1 MRRSSACAVIQAAQA
16 ASTAAGTASSPAV
29 PTSRSE
35 QRRGDEEARAGG
47 HPRGGAHGDGEGR
60 GDVEPHMG
68 ELGERDAEVVD
79 VPSRCT
85 AAGRGR
91 PGSARGG
98 RPRSR
103 TRRRSRSR
111 SRRRSPGSP
120 PGGAPSPSRR
130 RSRPSSSRPRSG
142 RRRAPRSRR
151 NEPAVARTVCSRWP
165 NAPER
170 ATTIPTTEPSAI
182 SGASGPSTAPKES
195 VPIAASAIPGACDT
209 GVAPPPMPSSGGRP
223 PSPGSSR
230 RARRTTHAPAGG
242 SRSTRYHGGAVA
254 ECAGQAVPQPVLEVV
269 HHREEERGEKRRRD
283 PDHRSERDK
292 PQLRAAA
299 EGLRLGHGR
308 SDASG
313 RRGRPRGRAVWP
325 ALAWEAE
332 TP

>member
-60 GDVEPHMG
+60 RDVEPHMG

-242 SRSTRYHGGAVA
+242 SRSTRYHGGAEWPSALGRLSHSQCSRSCTTARKSAARNAAGIPITAPSATSLSYALPLRGSGWDTGGVTLVVGVDGRVA
-254 ECAGQAVPQPVLEVV
+254 ALF
-269 HHREEERGEKRRRD
+269 
-283 PDHRSERDK
+283 
-292 PQLRAAA
+292 
-299 EGLRLGHGR
+299 GLR
-308 SDASG
+308 
-313 RRGRPRGRAVWP
+313 
-325 ALAWEAE
+325 
-332 TP
+332 